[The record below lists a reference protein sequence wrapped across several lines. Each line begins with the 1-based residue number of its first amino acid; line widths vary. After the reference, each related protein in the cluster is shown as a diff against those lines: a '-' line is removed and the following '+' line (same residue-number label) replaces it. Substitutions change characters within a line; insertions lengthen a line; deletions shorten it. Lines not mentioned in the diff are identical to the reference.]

1 MIFSPFATVM
11 AFFCMNAIAV
21 RFICAAKIERK
32 LYRLSQI
39 YAKHMNRL
47 HTWNSHRRR
56 RQRRR
61 RWRQHTWLSHFCP
74 SKFIHWFNVWACVA
88 EAIFGGELLIC
99 EQPIS
104 MRKTINICHRHRRRH
119 STGSVYSILR
129 FFHWLSNFGFFHL
142 VQQMPVAKRKR
153 SRARG
158 WVNTKR
164 GWEFNIKIRLYYYW
178 KLK

>member
-21 RFICAAKIERK
+21 RFICAAQIERK

-61 RWRQHTWLSHFCP
+61 RRRQHTWLSHFCP

-129 FFHWLSNFGFFHL
+129 FFHWLSNFSS
-142 VQQMPVAKRKR
+142 R
-153 SRARG
+153 SANASGKEKAIESERVSWYQTG
-158 WVNTKR
+158 L
-164 GWEFNIKIRLYYYW
+164 IKIRLYYYW